1 MAKNISR
8 NIPVVERTIE
18 FIDVDLTDKVS
29 VTYCAEQFMNS
40 KAWRKMD
47 RHYPLNLIHRCYIE
61 QYEKECPIVRYKC
74 DGNSTFSLDAKP
86 RLNSFIESITVSVV
100 GIGRRSLFNK
110 FDVESFVEPN
120 VVAYYTDHFGVNHVI
135 DYDGLYRLLLQK
147 PNLVVSPEG
156 VLIFFTDK
164 EIIAT
169 LNCNDCIYYISEQ
182 FINLKNKTVNDIV
195 VGKNYCKIVVLSK
208 KGKEI
213 YFRLNFDFDFT
224 SYQMLV
230 PEVHKQKDEPMILHL
245 DITPQYIAELDG
257 TITANIKAKLP
268 IDTDVDS

>member
-1 MAKNISR
+1 MAQNISR
-8 NIPVVERTIE
+8 DIPVVERTIE

-29 VTYCAEQFMNS
+29 VTYCVEQFINS
-40 KAWRKMD
+40 KAWRKKD
-47 RHYPLNLIHRCYIE
+47 SHCPLNLIHGCYME

-74 DGNSTFSLDAKP
+74 DENSTFSLDGEP

-100 GIGRRSLFNK
+100 GIGKRALFNK
-110 FDVESFVEPN
+110 FDVESFIESN
-120 VVAYYTDHFGVNHVI
+120 VVAYYTDHFGINHVI
-135 DYDGLYRLLLQK
+135 DHDGLYHLLLQK
-147 PNLVVSPEG
+147 PKLVVSPEG

-169 LNCNDCIYYISEQ
+169 LNCNDCIYYINGY
-182 FINLKNKTVNDIV
+182 FIDLKNKTVNDII
-195 VGKNYCKIVVLSK
+195 VGKNYCKVVVLSK
-208 KGKEI
+208 RGKKI

-230 PEVHKQKDEPMILHL
+230 PKVHKRKEEPMILRI
-245 DITPQYIAELDG
+245 DITPQRIAEIDE
-257 TITANIKAKLP
+257 TIKANLP

>member
-8 NIPVVERTIE
+8 DIPVVERTIE
-18 FIDVDLTDKVS
+18 FIDIDLTDKAS
-29 VTYCAEQFMNS
+29 VTYWAEHFINS
-40 KAWRKMD
+40 NAWIKMD
-47 RHYPLNLIHRCYIE
+47 RHCPLNLIHGCYME
-61 QYEKECPIVRYKC
+61 QYEQECPIVRYKC
-74 DGNSTFSLDAKP
+74 DENSTFSLDGEP
-86 RLNSFIESITVSVV
+86 RLNSFVESITVSVV
-100 GIGRRSLFNK
+100 GIGRRLLFDK
-110 FDVESFVEPN
+110 FDVESFIDSN

-135 DYDGLYRLLLQK
+135 DHDGLYNLLLQK
-147 PNLVVSPEG
+147 PKLVVSPEG

-169 LNCNDCIYYISEQ
+169 LNCNDCIYYINGY
-182 FINLKNKTVNDIV
+182 FIDLKNKTVNDIV
-195 VGKNYCKIVVLSK
+195 VGKNYCKVVVLNKSDK
-208 KGKEI
+208 KI
-213 YFRLNFDFDFT
+213 YFRLNFDFDFL

-230 PEVHKQKDEPMILHL
+230 PRVHKQKDKPMTLHL

>member
-8 NIPVVERTIE
+8 AIPVVERTIE
-18 FIDVDLTDKVS
+18 FIDVDLTNKVS
-29 VTYCAEQFMNS
+29 VTYCAEQFMYS
-40 KAWRKMD
+40 KAWRKID
-47 RHYPLNLIHRCYIE
+47 RHCPLNLIHGCYME
-61 QYEKECPIVRYKC
+61 QYEQEYPIVRYKC
-74 DGNSTFSLDAKP
+74 NEKSTFSLDGKP

-110 FDVESFVEPN
+110 FDVESFVEPS
-120 VVAYYTDHFGVNHVI
+120 VVAYYTDYFGVNHVI
-135 DYDGLYRLLLQK
+135 NHDGLYRLLLQK
-147 PNLVVSPEG
+147 PKLVVSPEG

-169 LNCNDCIYYISEQ
+169 LNCNDCIYYISGYL
-182 FINLKNKTVNDIV
+182 IDLKNKTVNDIV
-195 VGKNYCKIVVLSK
+195 VCKNYCKVVVLSK
-208 KGKEI
+208 SGKKI

-230 PEVHKQKDEPMILHL
+230 PKVHKQKAEPMILSL